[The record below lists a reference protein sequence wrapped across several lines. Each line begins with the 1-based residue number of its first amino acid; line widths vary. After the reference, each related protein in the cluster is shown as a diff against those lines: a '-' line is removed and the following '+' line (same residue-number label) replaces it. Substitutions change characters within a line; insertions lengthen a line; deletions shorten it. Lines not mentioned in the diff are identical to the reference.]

1 MVEVADG
8 DAVVVTLS
16 NGNLDRPRR
25 GQARR
30 VTRGEVVNKSV
41 EIS

>member
-1 MVEVADG
+1 MIEIADN
-8 DAVVVTLS
+8 DAVVVTLP

-30 VTRGEVVNKSV
+30 VPRGC
-41 EIS
+41 I